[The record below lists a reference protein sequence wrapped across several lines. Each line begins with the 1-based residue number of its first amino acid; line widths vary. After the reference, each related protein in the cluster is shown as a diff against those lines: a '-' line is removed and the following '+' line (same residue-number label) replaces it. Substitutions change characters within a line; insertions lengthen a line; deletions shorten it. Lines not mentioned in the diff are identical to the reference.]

1 MQGPSLRSPSMAL
14 LLFTAVLLPLVSV
27 VSADSDIGM
36 ELSSQHEIVMPGQAV
51 NVTLTLTN
59 DDQWATHEYN
69 LTLNTSTLSGDW
81 NVSLADIA
89 LGPVYPTLSD
99 TTTIVIDLDV
109 AAPVGANG
117 QAVITATRVDDANFS
132 NSVTL
137 FLSVAPRYL
146 PELDVG
152 AVGDRGLV
160 AVGPN
165 ETVEVDVPVR
175 NAGNVNDTFLLQVD
189 EALDLTDF

>member
-1 MQGPSLRSPSMAL
+1 MGVAMQGHSLRTAGLAL
-14 LLFTAVLLPLVSV
+14 LLFTAVLLPLVPV
-27 VSADSDIGM
+27 VSADSDIGL
-36 ELSSQHEIVMPGQAV
+36 ELSSVHAVVMPGQAV

-81 NVSLADIA
+81 DVTLADTA

-99 TTTIVIDLDV
+99 TTTIVVDLDV

-117 QAVITATRVDDANFS
+117 QAVITVTRVDDANIS

-137 FLSVAPRYL
+137 FLS
-146 PELDVG
+146 
-152 AVGDRGLV
+152 
-160 AVGPN
+160 
-165 ETVEVDVPVR
+165 
-175 NAGNVNDTFLLQVD
+175 
-189 EALDLTDF
+189 